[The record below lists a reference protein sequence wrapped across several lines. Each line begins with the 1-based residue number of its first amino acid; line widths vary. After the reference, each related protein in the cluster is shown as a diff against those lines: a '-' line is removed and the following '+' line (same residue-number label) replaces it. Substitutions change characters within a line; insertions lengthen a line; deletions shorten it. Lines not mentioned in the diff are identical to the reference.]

1 MAFPSALSQLSS
13 RPPSRS
19 ARIVPQNPLGGA
31 MSDAGDERRERSCE
45 RDGDGPAAAAP
56 AGGPASDSGDG
67 AVRDGPAPQKAD
79 DLASRIDALKQ
90 EQAELLAKK
99 KQCAKDLRNA
109 EKRRRRLKKKART
122 LSADDL
128 EQLLAMRTADGEGET
143 LSRTAARDVP
153 KKKQKHTTE

>member
-1 MAFPSALSQLSS
+1 M
-13 RPPSRS
+13 
-19 ARIVPQNPLGGA
+19 
-31 MSDAGDERRERSCE
+31 
-45 RDGDGPAAAAP
+45 
-56 AGGPASDSGDG
+56 
-67 AVRDGPAPQKAD
+67 
-79 DLASRIDALKQ
+79 KQ

-128 EQLLAMRTADGEGET
+128 EQLLAMRSAVAEGET
-143 LSRTAARDVP
+143 LLRTGAGDAA